1 MTDVN
6 EHDGGERDDDV
17 VAAEY
22 VLGVLPDGERT
33 EVARRVEE
41 DRTFAVRVRAW
52 EERFSG
58 MNDAFGE
65 ERPPSDVFGKIED
78 RLFAVDPVHKQAN
91 AGLWTSL
98 VFWRGLAVASFAMVA
113 ILAGTLVMRDIGT
126 GVPREDVV
134 ASLAAED
141 SDATFLAVK
150 APDGSIRI
158 TRTGGVEPPSG
169 RSHELWVIVADRDP
183 ISLGLVTPE
192 GTTSTILPTDIASLP
207 DDALT
212 LAVTLEPEGGAPEG
226 KPTGPIIAAGHLK
239 KI

>member
-22 VLGVLPDGERT
+22 VLGVLPDGERR
-33 EVARRVEE
+33 EVARRIEE
-41 DRTFAVRVRAW
+41 DRAFAMRVGAW
-52 EERFSG
+52 EERLAG

-65 ERPPSDVFGKIED
+65 ERPPSDILGKIED
-78 RLFAVDPVHKQAN
+78 RLFAPDPARKKAN

-113 ILAGTLVMRDIGT
+113 ILAGTLVMRDSRT
-126 GVPREDVV
+126 GLPREELV
-134 ASLAAED
+134 ASLSAAE

-150 APDGSIRI
+150 AADGEIRI
-158 TRTGGVEPPSG
+158 TRTGAEPPSG

-183 ISLGLVTPE
+183 ISLGLVSPE
-192 GTTSTILPTDIASLP
+192 GTTNTILPADIAGLP

-212 LAVTLEPEGGAPEG
+212 LAVSLEPAGGSPEG
-226 KPTGPIIAAGHLK
+226 KPTGPVIAAGHLK

>member
-1 MTDVN
+1 MTDVS

-22 VLGVLPDGERT
+22 VLGVLPVGERT

-41 DRTFAVRVRAW
+41 DRTFAMRVRAW
-52 EERFSG
+52 EEHFSG

-65 ERPPSDVFGKIED
+65 ERPPSVVLDKIED
-78 RLFAVDPVHKQAN
+78 RLFALDPAQKKAN

-98 VFWRGLAVASFAMVA
+98 VFWRGLAVAAFAMVA
-113 ILAGTLVMRDIGT
+113 ILAGTLVMRDSRT
-126 GVPREDVV
+126 GLPREELV
-134 ASLAAED
+134 ASLSADE

-150 APDGSIRI
+150 AADGEIRI
-158 TRTGGVEPPSG
+158 TRTGAEPPSG
-169 RSHELWVIVADRDP
+169 RAHELWVIVANRDP

-192 GTTSTILPTDIASLP
+192 GTTNTILPADIASLP

-212 LAVTLEPEGGAPEG
+212 LAVSLEPAGGAPDG
-226 KPTGPIIAAGHLK
+226 KPTGPIVAAGQLK

>member
-6 EHDGGERDDDV
+6 EQDGGERDDDV

-22 VLGVLPDGERT
+22 VLGVLPGAERA

-41 DRTFAVRVRAW
+41 DRAFAMRVAAW
-52 EERFSG
+52 EERLSG
-58 MNDAFGE
+58 MNEAFGE
-65 ERPPSDVFGKIED
+65 ERPPSNVLDKIED
-78 RLFAVDPVHKQAN
+78 RLFALDPVYKKAN

-98 VFWRGLAVASFAMVA
+98 FFWRGLAVAAFAMVA
-113 ILAGTLVMRDIGT
+113 ILAGTLVMRDSQT
-126 GVPREDVV
+126 GLPREELV
-134 ASLAAED
+134 ASLSADE

-150 APDGSIRI
+150 AADGGIRI
-158 TRTGGVEPPSG
+158 TRTGAEPPSG

-192 GTTSTILPTDIASLP
+192 GTTSTVLPDDIAGMP

-212 LAVTLEPEGGAPEG
+212 LAVTLEPAGGAPEG
-226 KPTGPIIAAGHLK
+226 KPTGPVIAAGQLK

>member
-22 VLGVLPDGERT
+22 VLGVLSGAERM
-33 EVARRVEE
+33 EVARRADE
-41 DRTFAVRVRAW
+41 DRAFAMLVAAW
-52 EERFSG
+52 EERLAG
-58 MNDAFGE
+58 MNEAFGE
-65 ERPPSDVFGKIED
+65 ERPPRDAIAKIED
-78 RLFAVDPVHKQAN
+78 RLFALDPVQKKAN

-98 VFWRGLAVASFAMVA
+98 AFWRGLAVATFAMVA

-126 GVPREDVV
+126 GLPREELV
-134 ASLAAED
+134 ASLSADD
-141 SDATFLAVK
+141 SGATFLAVK
-150 APDGSIRI
+150 AADGNIRI
-158 TRTGGVEPPSG
+158 TRTGEEPPSG

-192 GTTSTILPTDIASLP
+192 GTTSTILPSDIARMP

-212 LAVTLEPEGGAPEG
+212 LAVTLEPAGGAPEG
-226 KPTGPIIAAGHLK
+226 KPTGPVIAAGHLK
-239 KI
+239 RI

>member
-6 EHDGGERDDDV
+6 EHDGDERDDDI

-22 VLGVLPDGERT
+22 VLGVLPDAERT
-33 EVARRVEE
+33 EIARRIEE
-41 DRTFAVRVRAW
+41 DRAFAMRVAAW
-52 EERFSG
+52 EERLSG

-65 ERPPSDVFGKIED
+65 ERPPSNTFGKIED
-78 RLFAVDPVHKQAN
+78 RLFAVDPVHKKAN

-113 ILAGTLVMRDIGT
+113 ILAGTLVMRDIGSD
-126 GVPREDVV
+126 VPREDVV

-150 APDGSIRI
+150 APDGNIRI

-192 GTTSTILPTDIASLP
+192 GTTNTVLPADIASLP

-212 LAVTLEPEGGAPEG
+212 LAVTLEPAGGAPEG

>member
-1 MTDVN
+1 MTDLN

-22 VLGVLPDGERT
+22 VLGVLPGAERD
-33 EVARRVEE
+33 EVARRAEE
-41 DRTFAVRVRAW
+41 DRAFAMLVAAW
-52 EERFSG
+52 EERLAG
-58 MNDAFGE
+58 MNDAYGE
-65 ERPPSDVFGKIED
+65 EHPPRDAFPKIED
-78 RLFAVDPVHKQAN
+78 RLFALDPVHKKAN

-98 VFWRGLAVASFAMVA
+98 VFWRGLAVAAFAMVV
-113 ILAGTLVMRDIGT
+113 ILAGTLVMRDLRPGL
-126 GVPREDVV
+126 PREELV
-134 ASLAAED
+134 ASLSADD

-150 APDGSIRI
+150 AADGNIRI
-158 TRTGGVEPPSG
+158 TRTGVEPPSG

-192 GTTSTILPTDIASLP
+192 GTTDTVLPADIASMP

-212 LAVTLEPEGGAPEG
+212 LAVTLEPAGGAPEG
-226 KPTGPIIAAGHLK
+226 KPTGPVIAAGHLR